1 MIKIIIIGALI
12 AMLIF
17 SIVRKLNIFGSW
29 STTQRLSTPSEIIEI
44 SAPISIYKFAVQKTL
59 LTVGIG
65 IIILLITIVI
75 ASKFKI
81 ALIMLPI
88 SLYLI
93 GQFFILNNHLKA
105 ARNQQII
112 FNTRTNQV
120 QIEVSKGKVD
130 TFNLL
135 SDIKNVT
142 EVKSVQKNNGI
153 LFGYY
158 KLQTTQRKVY
168 YIPYIIALNPQ
179 TKHFFDKLQLFDR
192 EIETKLFPI
201 I

>member
-1 MIKIIIIGALI
+1 MIKIIIIGALV

-29 STTQRLSTPSEIIEI
+29 TNTQRLSTPTEIIEI
-44 SAPISIYKFAVQKTL
+44 SAPLAIYKSAVQKTL

-65 IIILLITIVI
+65 IVLLLITILI

-81 ALIMLPI
+81 AFIMLPV

-105 ARNQQII
+105 ARNQQIL
-112 FNTRTNQV
+112 FNKRTNEVQV
-120 QIEVSKGKVD
+120 ELEKGKLY
-130 TFNLL
+130 TFNILT
-135 SDIKNVT
+135 DVNKVV

-158 KLQTTQRKVY
+158 KLYTSNSTIT
-168 YIPYIIALNPQ
+168 IPYIIAQNPQ
-179 TKHFFDKLQLFDR
+179 TKPFFDKLQLFDR

>member
-1 MIKIIIIGALI
+1 MIKIILIGALI

-17 SIVRKLNIFGSW
+17 SIVRKLNLFGSW
-29 STTQRLSTPSEIIEI
+29 STTQRLSTPSEIIEV
-44 SAPISIYKFAVQKTL
+44 SAPISIYKSAVQKTL
-59 LTVGIG
+59 LTVVIGIVLLLV
-65 IIILLITIVI
+65 IIIL

-81 ALIMLPI
+81 ALIMLPV

-93 GQFFILNNHLKA
+93 AQFFLLNNHLKS

-112 FNTRTNQV
+112 FNTRTNEVQV
-120 QIEVSKGKVD
+120 ELDKGKIY

-135 SDIKNVT
+135 NDVNKVSEI
-142 EVKSVQKNNGI
+142 KSVQSNNGI

-158 KLQTTQRKVY
+158 KIHTSQNII
-168 YIPYIIALNPQ
+168 YIPYLISHNLQ
-179 TKHFFDKLQLFDR
+179 TKPFFDKLQLFDR

>member
-17 SIVRKLNIFGSW
+17 SIVRKINLFGTW
-29 STTQRLSTPSEIIEI
+29 NTTKRVSTPNEIIDI
-44 SAPISIYKFAVQKTL
+44 SAPLSIYKSIVNKTL
-59 LTVGIG
+59 ITVGIG
-65 IIILLITIVI
+65 ILLLIIIIILTT
-75 ASKFKI
+75 KFKI

-93 GQFFILNNHLKA
+93 GQFFIMSNHLKTSKEQ
-105 ARNQQII
+105 RII
-112 FNTRTNQV
+112 FNKLTN
-120 QIEVSKGKVD
+120 EVKVD
-130 TFNLL
+130 QGIGNQISFNLL
-135 SDIKNVT
+135 NDNIIVK
-142 EVKSVQKNNGI
+142 EVKSVQRNNGV

-158 KLQTTQRKVY
+158 ILSINSKTI
-168 YIPYIIALNPQ
+168 YIPYFVALNPQ
-179 TKHFFDKLQLFDR
+179 TKPFFDKLQLFNR

>member
-17 SIVRKLNIFGSW
+17 SIVRKLNLFGSW
-29 STTQRLSTPSEIIEI
+29 SITQRLSSPSEIIEI
-44 SAPISIYKFAVQKTL
+44 SAPLSIYKSAVKKTL
-59 LTVGIG
+59 ITVGVG
-65 IIILLITIVI
+65 VLLLLITIVL

-88 SLYLI
+88 SFYLI
-93 GQFFILNNHLKA
+93 GQFFILNNHLKTTK
-105 ARNQQII
+105 NQRII
-112 FNTRTNQV
+112 YNSITHEVQV
-120 QIEVSKGKVD
+120 ENNNKIQV
-130 TFNLL
+130 FNLL
-135 SDIKNVT
+135 TDVKKVS
-142 EVKSVQKNNGI
+142 EVKSVQKNNGQ

-158 KLQTTQRKVY
+158 ILHTQTENY
-168 YIPYIIALNPQ
+168 YIPYVIAQNPL
-179 TKHFFDKLQLFDR
+179 TKPFFDKLQLFDR

>member
-1 MIKIIIIGALI
+1 
-12 AMLIF
+12 MLIF
-17 SIVRKLNIFGSW
+17 SIVRKLNLFGSW
-29 STTQRLSTPSEIIEI
+29 STTQRLSTPSEIIEV
-44 SAPISIYKFAVQKTL
+44 SAPISIYKSAVQKTL
-59 LTVGIG
+59 LTVVIGIVLLLV
-65 IIILLITIVI
+65 IIIL

-81 ALIMLPI
+81 ALIMLPV

-93 GQFFILNNHLKA
+93 AQFFLLNNHLKS

-112 FNTRTNQV
+112 FNTRTNEVQV
-120 QIEVSKGKVD
+120 ELDKGKIY

-135 SDIKNVT
+135 NDVNKVSEI
-142 EVKSVQKNNGI
+142 KSVQSNNGI

-158 KLQTTQRKVY
+158 KIHTSQNII
-168 YIPYIIALNPQ
+168 YIPYLISHNLQ
-179 TKHFFDKLQLFDR
+179 TKPFFDKLQLFDR

>member
-17 SIVRKLNIFGSW
+17 SIVRKLNLFGSW
-29 STTQRLSTPSEIIEI
+29 STTKRLSTPTEIIEI
-44 SAPISIYKFAVQKTL
+44 SAPLSIYKSAVKKTL
-59 LTVGIG
+59 ITVGIG
-65 IIILLITIVI
+65 ILILLITIVI

-81 ALIMLPI
+81 ALFMLPV
-88 SLYLI
+88 SFYLI

-105 ARNQQII
+105 TKNQRII
-112 FNTRTNQV
+112 YNSKTHEVQV
-120 QIEVSKGKVD
+120 EISNNKIEI
-130 TFNLL
+130 FNLL
-135 SDIKNVT
+135 NDVKRVT

-158 KLQTTQRKVY
+158 KLHTQNHTY
-168 YIPYIIALNPQ
+168 NIPYIIAQNPQ
-179 TKHFFDKLQLFDR
+179 TKPFFDKLQLFDR

>member
-1 MIKIIIIGALI
+1 MIKIIIIVALI

-17 SIVRKLNIFGSW
+17 SIVRKLNLFGSW
-29 STTQRLSTPSEIIEI
+29 STTQRLSSPSEIIEI
-44 SAPISIYKFAVQKTL
+44 SAPLSIYKSAVKKTL
-59 LTVGIG
+59 ITVGVG
-65 IIILLITIVI
+65 VLLLLITIVL

-81 ALIMLPI
+81 ALIMLPV

-105 ARNQQII
+105 SKNQRMIYNSLTHEI
-112 FNTRTNQV
+112 QV
-120 QIEVSKGKVD
+120 EDNNNKVQN
-130 TFNLL
+130 FNLL
-135 SDIKNVT
+135 NDVKRVS
-142 EVKSVQKNNGI
+142 EVKSVQKNNGL

-158 KLQTTQRKVY
+158 VLHTQKENY
-168 YIPYIIALNPQ
+168 FIPYIIAQNPQ
-179 TKHFFDKLQLFDR
+179 TRPFFDKLQLFDR